1 MWGYKANSVT
11 SEDIYKKINTRVLKA
26 SSAGNVKVTKKA
38 LKAATKEVYV
48 KINTPFEK
56 TFGVTF
62 VVAQTSV
69 PELNVQVKKSRAE
82 LKRER
87 RNKSRAE
94 KKNIQEQWARKEC
107 DTMLGTRQTC
117 TQRKDQRLSL
127 YFESTEDAENRS
139 NERSLE
145 EEQGQ
150 RKKKRHSPKPND
162 LDFDKDG
169 LPEEVN
175 AMKDGERV
183 SKY

>member
-1 MWGYKANSVT
+1 MWGCKTNSVT
-11 SEDIYKKINTRVLKA
+11 SDDIYKNINSRVLKA

-38 LKAATKEVYV
+38 LKAATKEVYE
-48 KINTPFEK
+48 KINAPFEK

-69 PELNVQVKKSRAE
+69 PELNVQVKKSRVE
-82 LKRER
+82 LKWEM

-94 KKNIQEQWARKEC
+94 KDQWAQKEC
-107 DTMLGTRQTC
+107 DTMLGTRQTYS
-117 TQRKDQRLSL
+117 QHQEQRLSL
-127 YFESTEDAENRS
+127 YFESKEDAENRS
-139 NERSLE
+139 NKRSLA

-150 RKKKRHSPKPND
+150 RKKKRHSPKPDD

-169 LPEEVN
+169 LLEEVN

-183 SKY
+183 SK